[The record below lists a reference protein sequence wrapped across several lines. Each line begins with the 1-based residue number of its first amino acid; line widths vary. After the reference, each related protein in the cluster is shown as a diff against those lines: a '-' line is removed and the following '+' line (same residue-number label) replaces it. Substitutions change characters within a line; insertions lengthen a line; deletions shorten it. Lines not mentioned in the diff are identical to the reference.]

1 MPAMKIPEAL
11 RNGHAAASGITGRA
25 RLGRR
30 TKLLV
35 RRLRPG
41 DIAVIDHVDLDQA
54 SAQALVDARV
64 RAVVNTA
71 PSTSGRYPNRGPQ
84 VIIDAGIPL
93 IDDVE
98 GGLFS
103 KLHDGDQVWIAE
115 GVIYHGQHE
124 VGAGTML
131 DHAQVV
137 AAFESARAGM
147 ASQLETFN
155 ANAMEF
161 LRREGELL
169 LDGAG
174 LPELRTR
181 FERRPVVVVSKS
193 FDHEKDLRRLRRFLK
208 ETRPVLVG
216 VDDGAD
222 ALLAAGHRPHVIV
235 GDTEMIGDRALRC
248 GAEVVVRAPRDGA
261 AVGLDRLERLGV
273 SPQVLRTS
281 AGSQDVALLLA
292 DRGGARLLVTVGGHT
307 NLEDYLE
314 RGRSAMASSFLTRV
328 RVSSTLVDARA
339 VQRLY
344 GSPVRTSQLVM
355 LALFGLL
362 AVLVALA
369 ATPTGAQWWG
379 AIGAAASD
387 LWDLLRTWAQGW
399 FG

>member
-1 MPAMKIPEAL
+1 MKIPQAL
-11 RNGHAAASGITGRA
+11 RNGHAATSGITGRA

-30 TKLLV
+30 TTSLV

-64 RAVVNTA
+64 AAVVNTA

-84 VIIDAGIPL
+84 VIVDAGIPL
-93 IDDVE
+93 VDDVQGE
-98 GGLFS
+98 LFS
-103 KLHDGDQVWIAE
+103 KLHDGDQVWVAE
-115 GVIYHGQHE
+115 GVIYHGQHQ
-124 VGAGTML
+124 VGAGTVL

-174 LPELRTR
+174 LPDLRTR
-181 FERRPVVVVSKS
+181 FDRRPVVVVSKS
-193 FDHEKDLRRLRRFLK
+193 FDHESDLRRLGRFLK

-216 VDDGAD
+216 VDNGAE

-235 GDTEMIGDRALRC
+235 GDPEVISDKALRC

-261 AVGLDRLERLGV
+261 TVDLDRLERLGV
-273 SPQVLRTS
+273 TAEVLRTS
-281 AGSQDVALLLA
+281 AGSEDAALLIA
-292 DRGGARLLVTVGGHT
+292 DRGGARLLVTVGSHT
-307 NLEDYLE
+307 SLEDYLE

-328 RVSSTLVDARA
+328 RVSPTLVDARA

-344 GSPVRTSQLVM
+344 GSPVRTSQLVL

-369 ATPTGAQWWG
+369 ATPAGAQWWD
-379 AIGAAASD
+379 AVATSAAD
-387 LWDLLRTWAQGW
+387 LGDLVRSWTQGW

>member
-11 RNGHAAASGITGRA
+11 RNGHAATSGITGRA

-30 TKLLV
+30 TRSLV

-64 RAVVNTA
+64 KAVVNTA

-93 IDDVE
+93 IDDVQ
-98 GGLFS
+98 GPLFS
-103 KLHDGDQVWIAE
+103 KLHDGDQVWIAD
-115 GVIYHGQHE
+115 GVIYHGPHQI
-124 VGAGTML
+124 GAGTVL

-174 LPELRTR
+174 LPDLRTK
-181 FERRPVVVVSKS
+181 FDRRPVVVVSKS
-193 FDHEKDLRRLRRFLK
+193 FDHEKDLQRLRRFLK
-208 ETRPVLVG
+208 ESRPVLVG

-235 GDTEMIGDRALRC
+235 GDHEVISDKALRC
-248 GAEVVVRAPRDGA
+248 GAEVVVRAPRDGNM
-261 AVGLDRLERLGV
+261 VGLDRLERLGV
-273 SPQVLRTS
+273 SPHVLRTS
-281 AGSQDVALLLA
+281 AGSEDAALLLA
-292 DRGGARLLVTVGGHT
+292 DRGGARLLVTVGSHT
-307 NLEDYLE
+307 SLEDYLE

-344 GSPVRTSQLVM
+344 GSPVRTSQLLM
-355 LALFGLL
+355 LALFGVL
-362 AVLVALA
+362 AVLIALA
-369 ATPTGAQWWG
+369 ATPTGAQWWDT
-379 AIGAAASD
+379 IGSAVTD
-387 LWDLLRTWAQGW
+387 LWDVVGGWTQGW
-399 FG
+399 VG

>member
-1 MPAMKIPEAL
+1 MKIPEAL
-11 RNGHAAASGITGRA
+11 RNGHASASGITGRA

-30 TKLLV
+30 TRSLV

-41 DIAVIDHVDLDQA
+41 DIAVIDHVDLDQV

-64 RAVVNTA
+64 AAVVNTA
-71 PSTSGRYPNRGPQ
+71 PSTSGRYPNRGPR
-84 VIIDAGIPL
+84 VLVDAGIPL
-93 IDDVE
+93 IDDAQ
-98 GGLFS
+98 GPLFS

-115 GVIYHGQHE
+115 GVVYHGPHQ
-124 VGAGTML
+124 VGAGTVL

-174 LPELRTR
+174 LPDLRTK
-181 FERRPVVVVSKS
+181 FERRPVVVVSKC
-193 FDHEKDLRRLRRFLK
+193 FDHDKDLRRLRRFLK
-208 ETRPVLVG
+208 ECRPVLVG

-222 ALLAAGHRPHVIV
+222 ALLAAGHRPQVIV
-235 GDTEMIGDRALRC
+235 GDTELIGDKALRC

-261 AVGLDRLERLGV
+261 TVGLDRLERLGV
-273 SPQVLRTS
+273 SPLVLRTS
-281 AGSQDVALLLA
+281 AGSEDAALLLA
-292 DRGGARLLVTVGGHT
+292 DRGGARLLVTVGSHT
-307 NLEDYLE
+307 SLEDYLE

-344 GSPVRTSQLVM
+344 GSPVRTSQLM
-355 LALFGLL
+355 LLALLGVL
-362 AVLVALA
+362 AVLVAVA
-369 ATPTGAQWWG
+369 ATPTGAQWWD
-379 AIGAAASD
+379 AIGAAVTD
-387 LWDLLRTWAQGW
+387 LWNQLRAWTQES